1 MKTVFQKIG
10 GFFKSIGR
18 WLKNHAPTRRR
29 IIQLYAALLTNAN
42 IKGFFTRGIYSGS
55 SKYMCVPGLNCY
67 SCPGAIGACPLGALQ
82 NALAVSSTRTP
93 VYVLGILALFGIILG
108 RTICGFLCPTGLLQ
122 DFAYKIKTPKLKK
135 NKVTRILS
143 YFKYI
148 LLVLFVIVVPVT
160 FSYLTPTMPYPTF
173 CKFVCPAGVFEGALG
188 LLLNANNAGEFSG
201 SGLGYLFSWKFALFC
216 AIFVACVFIYRA
228 FCRFICPLGAI
239 YGFFNKIALLG
250 IKLDKEK
257 CTDCGLCVAHCKM
270 DIKRVGDHECINCGE
285 CISVCPTKAI
295 RWKGSKLFV
304 RANEVQAPAT
314 DKAPLAQMVH
324 PAAAESAANATVV
337 AETVH
342 VTPAAPVTAEA
353 AGNAS
358 AATPVG
364 TENTE
369 SAQPITIAHGES
381 AAAAAKPPFRIGSKG
396 QRILKAVVYALAALV
411 LAGALLYY
419 NFFDV
424 EAASVPGVG
433 TEVGD
438 LCPDFTVQVYDNA
451 TGELTEQT
459 YSPETSRGKVTV
471 INFWGTWCT
480 PCMAELPYFDQ
491 VASEDPDILV
501 VTVHSITSMEAAPE
515 YISTNYA
522 NSNMVF
528 TQDSMQTVDGNE
540 YNVFTLLGG
549 INSYPRTLILDSE
562 GVITFAF
569 TGSIHYEELVAEIA
583 NAKANI

>member
-1 MKTVFQKIG
+1 MKTVFRKIG

-18 WLKNHAPTRRR
+18 WLKNHAPTKRRL
-29 IIQLYAALLTNAN
+29 IQLYAALLTNAN
-42 IKGFFTRGIYSGS
+42 IKGFISGTIYTGS
-55 SKYMCVPGLNCY
+55 SKVMCVPGLNCY

-82 NALAVSSTRTP
+82 NALANSGTRAP

-122 DFAYKIKTPKLKK
+122 DFAYKIRTPKLKK
-135 NKVTRILS
+135 SKVTRLLS
-143 YFKYI
+143 YLKYI
-148 LLVLFVIVVPVT
+148 LLVVLVIAVPLAFVGQDRLIPA
-160 FSYLTPTMPYPTF
+160 F
-173 CKFVCPAGVFEGALG
+173 CKFVCPAGTFGGAISLLFHPDNADLYGMLG
-188 LLLNANNAGEFSG
+188 PMFT
-201 SGLGYLFSWKFALFC
+201 WKFALFC
-216 AIFVACVFIYRA
+216 AIAVACVFIYRA

-285 CISVCPTKAI
+285 CIAVCPTKAI

-304 RANEVQAPAT
+304 RANEVEAPAT
-314 DKAPLAQMVH
+314 DKAPLAQMVR
-324 PAAAESAANATVV
+324 PAAVESVAATS
-337 AETVH
+337 
-342 VTPAAPVTAEA
+342 PAAPVAETTVMNA
-353 AGNAS
+353 AV
-358 AATPVG
+358 ATTD
-364 TENTE
+364 TERTE
-369 SAQPITIAHGES
+369 AQPITIAHGES

-396 QRILKAVVYALAALV
+396 QRVLKAVVYALAALV

-424 EAASVPGVG
+424 EAASAPAVG

-471 INFWGTWCT
+471 INFWGTWCD
-480 PCMAELPYFDQ
+480 PCKAELPYFDQ
-491 VASEDPDILV
+491 VASEDPDIV
-501 VTVHSITSMEAAPE
+501 IVTVHSILDAPTAPE
-515 YISTNYA
+515 YISTNYP
-522 NSNMVF
+522 NSNMLF
-528 TQDSMQTVDGNE
+528 TQDSMQTVDGAE
-540 YNVFTLLGG
+540 YDVFTLLGG
-549 INSYPRTLILDSE
+549 RNSYPRTLILDSE

-569 TGSIHYEELVAEIA
+569 TGSIHYAKLVAEIA

>member
-1 MKTVFQKIG
+1 MKTVFRKIG

-18 WLKNHAPTRRR
+18 WFKNHAPTKRRL
-29 IIQLYAALLTNAN
+29 IQLYAALLTNAN
-42 IKGFFTRGIYSGS
+42 IKGFISGTIYTGS
-55 SKYMCVPGLNCY
+55 SKVMCVPGLNCY

-82 NALAVSSTRTP
+82 NALANSGTRAP

-122 DFAYKIKTPKLKK
+122 DFAYKIRTPKLKK
-135 NKVTRILS
+135 SKVTRLLS
-143 YFKYI
+143 YLKYI
-148 LLVLFVIVVPVT
+148 LLVVLVIAVPLAFVGQDRLIPA
-160 FSYLTPTMPYPTF
+160 F
-173 CKFVCPAGVFEGALG
+173 CKFVCPAGTFGGAISLLFHPDNADLYGMLG
-188 LLLNANNAGEFSG
+188 PMFT
-201 SGLGYLFSWKFALFC
+201 WKFALFC
-216 AIFVACVFIYRA
+216 AIAVACVFIYRA

-285 CISVCPTKAI
+285 CIAVCPTKAI

-304 RANEVQAPAT
+304 RANEVEAPAT
-314 DKAPLAQMVH
+314 DKAPLAQMVR
-324 PAAAESAANATVV
+324 PAAVESVAATS
-337 AETVH
+337 
-342 VTPAAPVTAEA
+342 PAAPVAETTVMNA
-353 AGNAS
+353 AV
-358 AATPVG
+358 ATTD
-364 TENTE
+364 TERAE
-369 SAQPITIAHGES
+369 AQPITIAHGES

-424 EAASVPGVG
+424 EAASAPAVG

-459 YSPETSRGKVTV
+459 YSPESSRGKVTV
-471 INFWGTWCT
+471 INFWGTWCD
-480 PCMAELPYFDQ
+480 PCKAELPYFDQ
-491 VASEDPDILV
+491 VASEDPDIV
-501 VTVHSITSMEAAPE
+501 IVTVHSILDAPTAPE
-515 YISTNYA
+515 YISTNYP
-522 NSNMVF
+522 NSNMLF
-528 TQDSMQTVDGNE
+528 TQDSMQTVDGAE
-540 YNVFTLLGG
+540 YDVFTLLGG
-549 INSYPRTLILDSE
+549 RNSYPRTLILDSE

>member
-1 MKTVFQKIG
+1 MKTVFRKIG

-18 WLKNHAPTRRR
+18 WLKNHAPTKRRL
-29 IIQLYAALLTNAN
+29 IQLYAALLTNAN
-42 IKGFFTRGIYSGS
+42 IKGFISGTIYTGS
-55 SKYMCVPGLNCY
+55 SKVMCVPGLNCY

-82 NALAVSSTRTP
+82 NALANSGTRAP
-93 VYVLGILALFGIILG
+93 MYVLGILALFGIILG

-122 DFAYKIKTPKLKK
+122 DFAYKIRTPKLKK
-135 NKVTRILS
+135 SKVTRLLS
-143 YFKYI
+143 YLKYI
-148 LLVLFVIVVPVT
+148 LLVVLVIAVPLAFVGQDRLIPA
-160 FSYLTPTMPYPTF
+160 F
-173 CKFVCPAGVFEGALG
+173 CKFVCPAGTFGGAISLLFHPDNADLYGMLG
-188 LLLNANNAGEFSG
+188 PMFT
-201 SGLGYLFSWKFALFC
+201 WKFALFC
-216 AIFVACVFIYRA
+216 AIAVACVFIYRA

-285 CISVCPTKAI
+285 CIAVCPTKAI

-304 RANEVQAPAT
+304 RANEVEAPAT
-314 DKAPLAQMVH
+314 DKAPLAQMVR
-324 PAAAESAANATVV
+324 PAAVESVAAAS
-337 AETVH
+337 
-342 VTPAAPVTAEA
+342 PAAPVAETTVMNA
-353 AGNAS
+353 AV
-358 AATPVG
+358 ATTD
-364 TENTE
+364 TERAE
-369 SAQPITIAHGES
+369 AQPITIAHGES

-424 EAASVPGVG
+424 EAASAPAVG

-471 INFWGTWCT
+471 INFWGTWCD
-480 PCMAELPYFDQ
+480 PCKAELPYFDQ
-491 VASEDPDILV
+491 VASEDPDIV
-501 VTVHSITSMEAAPE
+501 IVTVHSILDAPTAPE
-515 YISTNYA
+515 YISTNYP
-522 NSNMVF
+522 NSNMLF
-528 TQDSMQTVDGNE
+528 TQDSMQTVDGAE
-540 YNVFTLLGG
+540 YDVFTLLGG
-549 INSYPRTLILDSE
+549 RNSYPRTLILDSE

>member
-1 MKTVFQKIG
+1 MKTVFRKIG

-18 WLKNHAPTRRR
+18 WFKNHAPTKRRL
-29 IIQLYAALLTNAN
+29 IQLYAALLTNAN
-42 IKGFFTRGIYSGS
+42 IKGFISGTIYTGS
-55 SKYMCVPGLNCY
+55 SKVMCVPGLNCY

-82 NALAVSSTRTP
+82 NALANSGTRAP

-122 DFAYKIKTPKLKK
+122 DFAYKIRTPKLKK
-135 NKVTRILS
+135 SKVTRLLS
-143 YFKYI
+143 YLKYI
-148 LLVLFVIVVPVT
+148 LLVVLVIAVPLAFVGQDRLIPA
-160 FSYLTPTMPYPTF
+160 F
-173 CKFVCPAGVFEGALG
+173 CKFVCPAGTFGGAISLLFHPDNADLYGMLG
-188 LLLNANNAGEFSG
+188 PMFT
-201 SGLGYLFSWKFALFC
+201 WKFALFC
-216 AIFVACVFIYRA
+216 AIAVACVFIYRA

-285 CISVCPTKAI
+285 CIAVCPTKAI

-304 RANEVQAPAT
+304 RANEVEAPAT
-314 DKAPLAQMVH
+314 DKAPLAQMVR
-324 PAAAESAANATVV
+324 PAAVKSVAATS
-337 AETVH
+337 
-342 VTPAAPVTAEA
+342 PAAPVAETTVMNA
-353 AGNAS
+353 AV
-358 AATPVG
+358 ATTD
-364 TENTE
+364 TERTE
-369 SAQPITIAHGES
+369 AQPITIAHGES

-396 QRILKAVVYALAALV
+396 QHVLKAVVYTLAALV

-424 EAASVPGVG
+424 EAASAPAVG

-471 INFWGTWCT
+471 INFWGTWCD
-480 PCMAELPYFDQ
+480 PCKAELPYFDQ
-491 VASEDPDILV
+491 VASEDPDIV
-501 VTVHSITSMEAAPE
+501 IVTVHSILDAPTAPE
-515 YISTNYA
+515 YISTNYP
-522 NSNMVF
+522 NSNMLF
-528 TQDSMQTVDGNE
+528 TQDSMQTVDGAE
-540 YNVFTLLGG
+540 YDVFTLLGG
-549 INSYPRTLILDSE
+549 RNSYPRTLILDSE

-569 TGSIHYEELVAEIA
+569 TGSIHYKELVAEIA

>member
-1 MKTVFQKIG
+1 MKTVFRKIG

-18 WLKNHAPTRRR
+18 WLKNHAPTKRRL
-29 IIQLYAALLTNAN
+29 IQLYAALLTNAN
-42 IKGFFTRGIYSGS
+42 IKGFISGTIYTGS
-55 SKYMCVPGLNCY
+55 SKVMCVPGLNCY

-82 NALAVSSTRTP
+82 NALANSGTRAP

-122 DFAYKIKTPKLKK
+122 DFAYKIRTPKLKK
-135 NKVTRILS
+135 SKVTRLLS
-143 YFKYI
+143 YLKYI
-148 LLVLFVIVVPVT
+148 LLVVLVIAVPLAFVGQDRLIPA
-160 FSYLTPTMPYPTF
+160 F
-173 CKFVCPAGVFEGALG
+173 CKFVCPAGTFGGAISLLFHPDNADLYGMLG
-188 LLLNANNAGEFSG
+188 PMFT
-201 SGLGYLFSWKFALFC
+201 WKFALFC
-216 AIFVACVFIYRA
+216 AIAVACVFIYRA

-285 CISVCPTKAI
+285 CIAVCPTKAI

-304 RANEVQAPAT
+304 RANEVEAPAT
-314 DKAPLAQMVH
+314 DKAPLAQMVR
-324 PAAAESAANATVV
+324 PAAAESVAATS
-337 AETVH
+337 
-342 VTPAAPVTAEA
+342 PAAPVAETTVMNTAV
-353 AGNAS
+353 
-358 AATPVG
+358 ATTD
-364 TENTE
+364 TERTE
-369 SAQPITIAHGES
+369 AQPITIAHDES

-424 EAASVPGVG
+424 EAASAPAVG

-459 YSPETSRGKVTV
+459 YSPMTSRGKVTV
-471 INFWGTWCT
+471 INFWGTWCD
-480 PCMAELPYFDQ
+480 PCKAELPYFDQ
-491 VASEDPDILV
+491 VASEDPDIV
-501 VTVHSITSMEAAPE
+501 IVTVHSILDAPTAPE
-515 YISTNYA
+515 YISTNYP
-522 NSNMVF
+522 NSNMLF
-528 TQDSMQTVDGNE
+528 TQDSMQTVDGAE
-540 YNVFTLLGG
+540 YDVFTLLGG
-549 INSYPRTLILDSE
+549 RNSYPRTLILDSE

>member
-1 MKTVFQKIG
+1 MKTVFRKIG

-18 WLKNHAPTRRR
+18 WLKNHAPTKRRL
-29 IIQLYAALLTNAN
+29 IQLYAALLTNAN
-42 IKGFFTRGIYSGS
+42 IKGFISGTIYTGS
-55 SKYMCVPGLNCY
+55 SKVMCVPGLNCY

-82 NALAVSSTRTP
+82 NALANSGTRAP

-122 DFAYKIKTPKLKK
+122 DFAYKIRTPKLKK
-135 NKVTRILS
+135 SKVTRLLS
-143 YFKYI
+143 YLKYI
-148 LLVLFVIVVPVT
+148 LLVVLVIAVPLAFVGQDRLIPA
-160 FSYLTPTMPYPTF
+160 F
-173 CKFVCPAGVFEGALG
+173 CKFVCPAGTFGGAISLLFHPDNADLYGMLG
-188 LLLNANNAGEFSG
+188 PMFT
-201 SGLGYLFSWKFALFC
+201 WKFALFC
-216 AIFVACVFIYRA
+216 AIAVACVFIYRA

-285 CISVCPTKAI
+285 CIAVCPTKAI

-304 RANEVQAPAT
+304 RANEVEAPAT
-314 DKAPLAQMVH
+314 DKAPLAQMVR
-324 PAAAESAANATVV
+324 PAAAESVAATS
-337 AETVH
+337 
-342 VTPAAPVTAEA
+342 PAAPVAETTVMNA
-353 AGNAS
+353 AV
-358 AATPVG
+358 ATTD
-364 TENTE
+364 TERTE
-369 SAQPITIAHGES
+369 AQPITIAHGES

-396 QRILKAVVYALAALV
+396 QHVLKAVVYTLAALV

-424 EAASVPGVG
+424 EAASAPAVG

-471 INFWGTWCT
+471 INFWGTWCD
-480 PCMAELPYFDQ
+480 PCKAELPYFDQ
-491 VASEDPDILV
+491 VASEDPDIV
-501 VTVHSITSMEAAPE
+501 IVTVHSILDAPTAPE
-515 YISTNYA
+515 YISTNYP
-522 NSNMVF
+522 NSNMLF
-528 TQDSMQTVDGNE
+528 TQDSMQTVDGAE
-540 YNVFTLLGG
+540 YDVFTLLGG
-549 INSYPRTLILDSE
+549 RNSYPRTLILDSE

>member
-1 MKTVFQKIG
+1 MKTVFRKIG

-18 WLKNHAPTRRR
+18 WLKNHAPTKRRL
-29 IIQLYAALLTNAN
+29 IQLYAALLTNAN
-42 IKGFFTRGIYSGS
+42 IKGFISGTIYTGS
-55 SKYMCVPGLNCY
+55 SKVMCVPGLNCY

-82 NALAVSSTRTP
+82 NALANSGTRAP

-122 DFAYKIKTPKLKK
+122 DFAYKIRTPKLKK
-135 NKVTRILS
+135 SKVTRLLS
-143 YFKYI
+143 YLKYI
-148 LLVLFVIVVPVT
+148 LLVVLVIAVPLAFVGQDRLIPA
-160 FSYLTPTMPYPTF
+160 F
-173 CKFVCPAGVFEGALG
+173 CKFVCPAGTFGGAISLLFHPDNADLYGMLG
-188 LLLNANNAGEFSG
+188 PMFT
-201 SGLGYLFSWKFALFC
+201 WKFALFC
-216 AIFVACVFIYRA
+216 AIAVACVFIYRA

-250 IKLDKEK
+250 VKLDKEK

-270 DIKRVGDHECINCGE
+270 DIKHVGDHECINCGE
-285 CISVCPTKAI
+285 CIAVCPTKAI

-304 RANEVQAPAT
+304 RANEVEAPAT
-314 DKAPLAQMVH
+314 DKAPLAQMVR
-324 PAAAESAANATVV
+324 PAAVESVAAAS
-337 AETVH
+337 
-342 VTPAAPVTAEA
+342 PAAPVAETTVMNA
-353 AGNAS
+353 AV
-358 AATPVG
+358 ATTD
-364 TENTE
+364 TERAE
-369 SAQPITIAHGES
+369 AQPITIAHGES

-419 NFFDV
+419 NFFDA
-424 EAASVPGVG
+424 EASSTPGVG

-471 INFWGTWCT
+471 INFWGTWCD
-480 PCMAELPYFDQ
+480 PCKAELPYFDQ
-491 VASEDPDILV
+491 VANEDPDIV
-501 VTVHSITSMEAAPE
+501 IVTVHSILDAPTAPE
-515 YISTNYA
+515 YISTNYP
-522 NSNMVF
+522 NSNMLF
-528 TQDSMQTVDGNE
+528 TQDSMQTVDGAE
-540 YNVFTLLGG
+540 YDVFTLLGG
-549 INSYPRTLILDSE
+549 RNSYPRTLILDSE

-569 TGSIHYEELVAEIA
+569 TGSLHYKELVAEIA

>member
-1 MKTVFQKIG
+1 MKTVFRKIG

-18 WLKNHAPTRRR
+18 WFKNHAPTKRRL
-29 IIQLYAALLTNAN
+29 IQLYAALLTNAN
-42 IKGFFTRGIYSGS
+42 IKGFISGTIYTGS
-55 SKYMCVPGLNCY
+55 SKVMCVPGLNCY

-82 NALAVSSTRTP
+82 NALANSGTRAP

-122 DFAYKIKTPKLKK
+122 DFAYKIRTPKLKK
-135 NKVTRILS
+135 SKVTRLLS
-143 YFKYI
+143 YLKYI
-148 LLVLFVIVVPVT
+148 LLVVLVIAVPLAFVGQDRLIPA
-160 FSYLTPTMPYPTF
+160 F
-173 CKFVCPAGVFEGALG
+173 CKFVCPAGTFGGAISLLFHPDNADLYGMLG
-188 LLLNANNAGEFSG
+188 PMFT
-201 SGLGYLFSWKFALFC
+201 WKFALFC
-216 AIFVACVFIYRA
+216 AIAVACVFIYRA

-285 CISVCPTKAI
+285 CIAVCPTKAI

-304 RANEVQAPAT
+304 RANEVEAPAT
-314 DKAPLAQMVH
+314 DKAPLAQMVR
-324 PAAAESAANATVV
+324 PAAVESVAATS
-337 AETVH
+337 
-342 VTPAAPVTAEA
+342 PAAPVAETTVMNA
-353 AGNAS
+353 AV
-358 AATPVG
+358 ATTD
-364 TENTE
+364 TEHTE
-369 SAQPITIAHGES
+369 AQPITIAHGES

-424 EAASVPGVG
+424 EAASAPAVG

-471 INFWGTWCT
+471 INFWGTWCD
-480 PCMAELPYFDQ
+480 PCKAELPYFDQ
-491 VASEDPDILV
+491 VASEDPDIV
-501 VTVHSITSMEAAPE
+501 IVTVHSILDAPTAPE
-515 YISTNYA
+515 YISTNYP
-522 NSNMVF
+522 NSNMLF
-528 TQDSMQTVDGNE
+528 TQDSMQTVDGAE
-540 YNVFTLLGG
+540 YDVFTLLGG
-549 INSYPRTLILDSE
+549 RNAYPRTVIVDAE

-583 NAKANI
+583 NAQS

>member
-1 MKTVFQKIG
+1 MKTVFRKIG

-18 WLKNHAPTRRR
+18 WLKNHAPTKRRL
-29 IIQLYAALLTNAN
+29 IQLYAALLTNAN
-42 IKGFFTRGIYSGS
+42 IKGFISGTIYTGS
-55 SKYMCVPGLNCY
+55 SKVMCVPGLNCY

-82 NALAVSSTRTP
+82 NALANSGTRAP

-122 DFAYKIKTPKLKK
+122 DFAYKIRTPKLKK
-135 NKVTRILS
+135 SKVTRLLS
-143 YFKYI
+143 YLKYI
-148 LLVLFVIVVPVT
+148 LLVVLVIAVPLAFVGQDRLIPA
-160 FSYLTPTMPYPTF
+160 F
-173 CKFVCPAGVFEGALG
+173 CKFVCPAGTFGGAISLLFHPDNADLYGMLG
-188 LLLNANNAGEFSG
+188 PMFT
-201 SGLGYLFSWKFALFC
+201 WKFALFC
-216 AIFVACVFIYRA
+216 AIAVACVFIYRA

-304 RANEVQAPAT
+304 RANEVEAPAT
-314 DKAPLAQMVH
+314 DKAPLAQMVR
-324 PAAAESAANATVV
+324 PAAVESVAATS
-337 AETVH
+337 
-342 VTPAAPVTAEA
+342 PAAPVAETTVMNA
-353 AGNAS
+353 AV
-358 AATPVG
+358 ATTD
-364 TENTE
+364 TERAE
-369 SAQPITIAHGES
+369 AQPITIAHGES

-424 EAASVPGVG
+424 EAASAPAVG

-471 INFWGTWCT
+471 INFWGTWCD
-480 PCMAELPYFDQ
+480 PCKAELPYFDQ
-491 VASEDPDILV
+491 VASEDPDIV
-501 VTVHSITSMEAAPE
+501 IVTVHSILDAPTAPE
-515 YISTNYA
+515 YISTNYP
-522 NSNMVF
+522 NSNMLF
-528 TQDSMQTVDGNE
+528 TQDSMQTVDSAE
-540 YNVFTLLGG
+540 YDVFTLLGG
-549 INSYPRTLILDSE
+549 RNSYPRTLILDSE

>member
-1 MKTVFQKIG
+1 MKTVFRKIG

-18 WLKNHAPTRRR
+18 WLKNHAPTKRRL
-29 IIQLYAALLTNAN
+29 IQLYAALLTNAN
-42 IKGFFTRGIYSGS
+42 IKGFISGTIYTGS
-55 SKYMCVPGLNCY
+55 SKVMCVPGLNCY

-82 NALAVSSTRTP
+82 NALANSGTRAP
-93 VYVLGILALFGIILG
+93 MYVLGILALFGIILG

-122 DFAYKIKTPKLKK
+122 DFAYKIRTPKLKK
-135 NKVTRILS
+135 SKVTRLLS
-143 YFKYI
+143 YLKYI
-148 LLVLFVIVVPVT
+148 LLVVLVIAVPLAFVGQDRLIPA
-160 FSYLTPTMPYPTF
+160 F
-173 CKFVCPAGVFEGALG
+173 CKFVCPAGTFGGAISLLFHPDNADLYGMLG
-188 LLLNANNAGEFSG
+188 PMFT
-201 SGLGYLFSWKFALFC
+201 WKFALFC
-216 AIFVACVFIYRA
+216 AIAVACVFIYRA

-285 CISVCPTKAI
+285 CIAVCPTKAI

-304 RANEVQAPAT
+304 RANEVEAPAT
-314 DKAPLAQMVH
+314 DKAPLAQMVR
-324 PAAAESAANATVV
+324 PAAVESVAAAS
-337 AETVH
+337 
-342 VTPAAPVTAEA
+342 PAAPVAETTVMNA
-353 AGNAS
+353 AV
-358 AATPVG
+358 ATTD
-364 TENTE
+364 TERAE
-369 SAQPITIAHGES
+369 AQPITIAHGES

-419 NFFDV
+419 NLFDV
-424 EAASVPGVG
+424 EAASAPAVG

-471 INFWGTWCT
+471 INFWGTWCD
-480 PCMAELPYFDQ
+480 PCKAELPYFDQ
-491 VASEDPDILV
+491 VASEDPDIV
-501 VTVHSITSMEAAPE
+501 IVTVHSILDAPTAPE
-515 YISTNYA
+515 YISTNYP
-522 NSNMVF
+522 NSNMLF
-528 TQDSMQTVDGNE
+528 TQDSMQTVDGAE
-540 YNVFTLLGG
+540 YDVFTLLGG
-549 INSYPRTLILDSE
+549 RNSYPRTLILDSE

-569 TGSIHYEELVAEIA
+569 TGSLHYEELVAEIA

>member
-1 MKTVFQKIG
+1 MKTVFRKIG

-18 WLKNHAPTRRR
+18 WLKNHAPTKRRL
-29 IIQLYAALLTNAN
+29 IQLYAALLTNAN
-42 IKGFFTRGIYSGS
+42 IKGFISGTIYTGS
-55 SKYMCVPGLNCY
+55 SKVMCVPGLNCY

-82 NALAVSSTRTP
+82 NALANSGTRAP

-122 DFAYKIKTPKLKK
+122 DFAYKIRTPKLKK
-135 NKVTRILS
+135 SKVTRLLS
-143 YFKYI
+143 YLKYI
-148 LLVLFVIVVPVT
+148 LLVVLVIAVPLAFVGQDRLIPA
-160 FSYLTPTMPYPTF
+160 F
-173 CKFVCPAGVFEGALG
+173 CKFVCPAGTFGGAISLLFHPDNADLYGMLG
-188 LLLNANNAGEFSG
+188 PMFT
-201 SGLGYLFSWKFALFC
+201 WKFALFC
-216 AIFVACVFIYRA
+216 AIAVACVFIYRA

-285 CISVCPTKAI
+285 CIAVCPTKAI

-304 RANEVQAPAT
+304 RANEVEAPAT

-324 PAAAESAANATVV
+324 PAAAEGAANAS
-337 AETVH
+337 
-342 VTPAAPVTAEA
+342 PAAPVAETTVM
-353 AGNAS
+353 NAVV
-358 AATPVG
+358 ATTD
-364 TENTE
+364 TERAE
-369 SAQPITIAHGES
+369 AQPITIAHGES

-424 EAASVPGVG
+424 EAASAPAVG

-471 INFWGTWCT
+471 INFWGTWCD
-480 PCMAELPYFDQ
+480 PCKAELPYFDQ
-491 VASEDPDILV
+491 VASEDPDIV
-501 VTVHSITSMEAAPE
+501 IVTVHSILDAPTAPE
-515 YISTNYA
+515 YISTNYP
-522 NSNMVF
+522 NSNMLF
-528 TQDSMQTVDGNE
+528 TQDSMQTVDGAE
-540 YNVFTLLGG
+540 YDVFTLLGG
-549 INSYPRTLILDSE
+549 RNSYPRTLILDSE

-569 TGSIHYEELVAEIA
+569 TGSIHYKELVAEIA

>member
-1 MKTVFQKIG
+1 MKTVFRKIG

-18 WLKNHAPTRRR
+18 WLKNHAPTKRRL
-29 IIQLYAALLTNAN
+29 IQLYAALLTNAN
-42 IKGFFTRGIYSGS
+42 IKGFISGTIYTGS
-55 SKYMCVPGLNCY
+55 SKVMCVPGLNCY

-82 NALAVSSTRTP
+82 NALANSGTRAP

-122 DFAYKIKTPKLKK
+122 DFAYKIRTPKLKK
-135 NKVTRILS
+135 SKVTRLLS
-143 YFKYI
+143 YLKYI
-148 LLVLFVIVVPVT
+148 LLVVLVIAVPLAFVGQDRLIPA
-160 FSYLTPTMPYPTF
+160 F
-173 CKFVCPAGVFEGALG
+173 CKFVCPAGTFGGAISLLFHPDNADLYGMLG
-188 LLLNANNAGEFSG
+188 PMFT
-201 SGLGYLFSWKFALFC
+201 WKFALFC
-216 AIFVACVFIYRA
+216 AIAVACVFIYRA

-285 CISVCPTKAI
+285 CIAVCPTKAI

-314 DKAPLAQMVH
+314 DKAPLAQMVR
-324 PAAAESAANATVV
+324 PAAVESVAATS
-337 AETVH
+337 
-342 VTPAAPVTAEA
+342 PAAPVAETTVMNA
-353 AGNAS
+353 AV
-358 AATPVG
+358 ATTD
-364 TENTE
+364 TERAE
-369 SAQPITIAHGES
+369 AQPITIAHGES

-424 EAASVPGVG
+424 EAASAPAVG

-471 INFWGTWCT
+471 INFWGTWCD
-480 PCMAELPYFDQ
+480 PCKAELPYFDQ
-491 VASEDPDILV
+491 VASEDPDIV
-501 VTVHSITSMEAAPE
+501 IVTVHSILDAPTAPE
-515 YISTNYA
+515 YISTNYP
-522 NSNMVF
+522 NSNMLF
-528 TQDSMQTVDGNE
+528 AQDSMQTVDGAE
-540 YNVFTLLGG
+540 YDVFTLLGG
-549 INSYPRTLILDSE
+549 RNSYPRTLILDSE

>member
-1 MKTVFQKIG
+1 MKTVFRKIG

-18 WLKNHAPTRRR
+18 WFKNHAPTKRRL
-29 IIQLYAALLTNAN
+29 IQLYAALLTNAN
-42 IKGFFTRGIYSGS
+42 IKGFISGTIYTGS
-55 SKYMCVPGLNCY
+55 SKVMCVPGLNCY

-82 NALAVSSTRTP
+82 NALANSGTRAP
-93 VYVLGILALFGIILG
+93 MYVLGILALFGIILG

-122 DFAYKIKTPKLKK
+122 DFAYKIRTPKLKK
-135 NKVTRILS
+135 SKVTRLLS
-143 YFKYI
+143 YLKYI
-148 LLVLFVIVVPVT
+148 LLVVLVIAVPLAFVGQDRLIPA
-160 FSYLTPTMPYPTF
+160 F
-173 CKFVCPAGVFEGALG
+173 CKFVCPAGTFGGAISLLFHPDNADLYGMLG
-188 LLLNANNAGEFSG
+188 PMFT
-201 SGLGYLFSWKFALFC
+201 WKFALFC
-216 AIFVACVFIYRA
+216 AIAVACVFIYRA

-285 CISVCPTKAI
+285 CIAVCPTKAI

-304 RANEVQAPAT
+304 RANEVEAPAT
-314 DKAPLAQMVH
+314 DKAPLAQMVR
-324 PAAAESAANATVV
+324 PAAVESVAAAS
-337 AETVH
+337 
-342 VTPAAPVTAEA
+342 PAAPVAETTVMNA
-353 AGNAS
+353 AV
-358 AATPVG
+358 ATTD
-364 TENTE
+364 TERAE
-369 SAQPITIAHGES
+369 AQPITIAHGES

-424 EAASVPGVG
+424 EAASAPAVG

-459 YSPETSRGKVTV
+459 YSPETSRGQVTV
-471 INFWGTWCT
+471 INFWGTWCD
-480 PCMAELPYFDQ
+480 PCKAELPYFDQ
-491 VASEDPDILV
+491 VASEDPDIV
-501 VTVHSITSMEAAPE
+501 IVTVHSILDAPTAPE
-515 YISTNYA
+515 YISTNYP
-522 NSNMVF
+522 NSNMLF
-528 TQDSMQTVDGNE
+528 TQDSMQTVDGAE
-540 YNVFTLLGG
+540 YDVFTLLGG
-549 INSYPRTLILDSE
+549 RNSYPRTLILDSE

>member
-1 MKTVFQKIG
+1 MKTVFRKIG

-18 WLKNHAPTRRR
+18 WLKNHAPTKRRL
-29 IIQLYAALLTNAN
+29 IQLYAALLTNAN
-42 IKGFFTRGIYSGS
+42 IKGFISGTIYTGS
-55 SKYMCVPGLNCY
+55 SKVMCVPGLNCY

-82 NALAVSSTRTP
+82 NALANSGTRAP

-122 DFAYKIKTPKLKK
+122 DFAYKIRTPKLKK
-135 NKVTRILS
+135 SKVTRLLS
-143 YFKYI
+143 YLKYI
-148 LLVLFVIVVPVT
+148 LLVVLVIAVPLAFVGQDRLIPA
-160 FSYLTPTMPYPTF
+160 F
-173 CKFVCPAGVFEGALG
+173 CKFVCPAGTFGGAISLLFHPDNADLYGMLG
-188 LLLNANNAGEFSG
+188 PMFT
-201 SGLGYLFSWKFALFC
+201 WKFALFC
-216 AIFVACVFIYRA
+216 AIAVACVFIYRA

-285 CISVCPTKAI
+285 CIAVCPTKAI

-304 RANEVQAPAT
+304 RANEVEAPAT
-314 DKAPLAQMVH
+314 DKAPLAQMVR
-324 PAAAESAANATVV
+324 PAAVESVAAAS
-337 AETVH
+337 
-342 VTPAAPVTAEA
+342 PAAPVAETTVMNA
-353 AGNAS
+353 AV
-358 AATPVG
+358 ATTD
-364 TENTE
+364 TERTE
-369 SAQPITIAHGES
+369 AQPITIAHGES

-424 EAASVPGVG
+424 EAASAPAVG

-471 INFWGTWCT
+471 INFWGTWCD
-480 PCMAELPYFDQ
+480 PCKAELPYFDQ
-491 VASEDPDILV
+491 VASEDPDIV
-501 VTVHSITSMEAAPE
+501 IVTVHSILDAPTAPE
-515 YISTNYA
+515 YISTNYP
-522 NSNMVF
+522 NSNMLF
-528 TQDSMQTVDGNE
+528 TQDSMQTVDGAE
-540 YNVFTLLGG
+540 YDVFTLLGG
-549 INSYPRTLILDSE
+549 RNSYPRTLILDSE

>member
-1 MKTVFQKIG
+1 MKTVFRKIG

-18 WLKNHAPTRRR
+18 WLKNHAPTKRRL
-29 IIQLYAALLTNAN
+29 IQLYAALLTNAN
-42 IKGFFTRGIYSGS
+42 IKGSISGTIYTGS
-55 SKYMCVPGLNCY
+55 SKVMCVPGLNCY

-82 NALAVSSTRTP
+82 NALANSGTRAP

-122 DFAYKIKTPKLKK
+122 DFAYKIRTPKLKK
-135 NKVTRILS
+135 SKVTRLLS
-143 YFKYI
+143 YLKYI
-148 LLVLFVIVVPVT
+148 LLVVLVIAVPLAFVGQDRLIPA
-160 FSYLTPTMPYPTF
+160 F
-173 CKFVCPAGVFEGALG
+173 CKFVCPAGTFGGAISLLFHPDNADLYGMLG
-188 LLLNANNAGEFSG
+188 PMFT
-201 SGLGYLFSWKFALFC
+201 WKFALFC
-216 AIFVACVFIYRA
+216 AIAVACVFIYRA

-285 CISVCPTKAI
+285 CIAVCPTKAI

-304 RANEVQAPAT
+304 RANEVEAPAT
-314 DKAPLAQMVH
+314 DKAPLAQMVR
-324 PAAAESAANATVV
+324 PAAVESVAATS
-337 AETVH
+337 
-342 VTPAAPVTAEA
+342 PAAPVAETTVMNA
-353 AGNAS
+353 AV
-358 AATPVG
+358 ATTD
-364 TENTE
+364 TERTE
-369 SAQPITIAHGES
+369 AQPITIAHGES
-381 AAAAAKPPFRIGSKG
+381 AAAAAKPHFQIGSKG

-424 EAASVPGVG
+424 EAASAPAVG

-471 INFWGTWCT
+471 INFWGTWCD
-480 PCMAELPYFDQ
+480 PCKAELPYFDQ
-491 VASEDPDILV
+491 VASEDPDIV
-501 VTVHSITSMEAAPE
+501 IVTVHSILDAPTAPE
-515 YISTNYA
+515 YISTNYP
-522 NSNMVF
+522 NSNMLF
-528 TQDSMQTVDGNE
+528 TQDSMQTVDGAE
-540 YNVFTLLGG
+540 YDVFTLLGG
-549 INSYPRTLILDSE
+549 RNSYPRTLILDSE

>member
-1 MKTVFQKIG
+1 MKTVFRKIG

-18 WLKNHAPTRRR
+18 WLKNHAPTKRRL
-29 IIQLYAALLTNAN
+29 IQLYAALLTNAN
-42 IKGFFTRGIYSGS
+42 IKGFISGTIYTGS
-55 SKYMCVPGLNCY
+55 SKVMCVPGLNCY

-82 NALAVSSTRTP
+82 NALANSGTRAP

-122 DFAYKIKTPKLKK
+122 DFAYKIRTPKLKK
-135 NKVTRILS
+135 SKVTRLLS
-143 YFKYI
+143 YLKYI
-148 LLVLFVIVVPVT
+148 LLVVLVIAVPLAFVGQDRLIPA
-160 FSYLTPTMPYPTF
+160 F
-173 CKFVCPAGVFEGALG
+173 CKFVCPAGTFGGAISLLFHPDNADLYGMLG
-188 LLLNANNAGEFSG
+188 PMFT
-201 SGLGYLFSWKFALFC
+201 WKFALFC
-216 AIFVACVFIYRA
+216 AIAVACVFIYRA

-285 CISVCPTKAI
+285 CIAVCPTKAI

-304 RANEVQAPAT
+304 RANEVEAPAT
-314 DKAPLAQMVH
+314 DKAPLAQMVR
-324 PAAAESAANATVV
+324 PAAAEGAAATS
-337 AETVH
+337 
-342 VTPAAPVTAEA
+342 PAAPVAETTVMNA
-353 AGNAS
+353 AV
-358 AATPVG
+358 ATTD
-364 TENTE
+364 TERTE
-369 SAQPITIAHGES
+369 AQPITIAHGES
-381 AAAAAKPPFRIGSKG
+381 AAAAAKPHFQIGSKG
-396 QRILKAVVYALAALV
+396 QHVLKAVVYTLAALV

-424 EAASVPGVG
+424 EAASAPAVG
-433 TEVGD
+433 TEVED

-471 INFWGTWCT
+471 INFWGTWCD
-480 PCMAELPYFDQ
+480 PCKAELPYFDQ
-491 VASEDPDILV
+491 VASEDPDIV
-501 VTVHSITSMEAAPE
+501 IVTVHSILDAPTAPE
-515 YISTNYA
+515 YISTNYP
-522 NSNMVF
+522 NSNMLF
-528 TQDSMQTVDGNE
+528 TQDSMQTVDGAE
-540 YNVFTLLGG
+540 YDVFTLLGG
-549 INSYPRTLILDSE
+549 RNSYPRTLILDSE

-569 TGSIHYEELVAEIA
+569 TGSIHYKELVAEIA

>member
-1 MKTVFQKIG
+1 MKTVFRKIG

-18 WLKNHAPTRRR
+18 WFKNHAPTKRRL
-29 IIQLYAALLTNAN
+29 IQLYAALLTNAN
-42 IKGFFTRGIYSGS
+42 IKGFISGTIYTGS
-55 SKYMCVPGLNCY
+55 SKVMCVPGLNCY

-82 NALAVSSTRTP
+82 NALANSGTRAP

-122 DFAYKIKTPKLKK
+122 DFAYKIRTPKLKK
-135 NKVTRILS
+135 SKVTRLLS
-143 YFKYI
+143 YLKYI
-148 LLVLFVIVVPVT
+148 LLVVLVIAVPLAFVGQDRLIPA
-160 FSYLTPTMPYPTF
+160 F
-173 CKFVCPAGVFEGALG
+173 CKFVCPAGTFGGAISLLFHPDNADLYGMLG
-188 LLLNANNAGEFSG
+188 PMFT
-201 SGLGYLFSWKFALFC
+201 WKFALFC
-216 AIFVACVFIYRA
+216 AIAVACVFIYRA

-285 CISVCPTKAI
+285 CIAVCPTKAI

-304 RANEVQAPAT
+304 RANEVEAPAT
-314 DKAPLAQMVH
+314 DKAPLAQMVR
-324 PAAAESAANATVV
+324 PAAVESVAATS
-337 AETVH
+337 
-342 VTPAAPVTAEA
+342 PAAPVAETTVMNA
-353 AGNAS
+353 AV
-358 AATPVG
+358 ATTD
-364 TENTE
+364 TERTE
-369 SAQPITIAHGES
+369 AQPITIAHGES

-396 QRILKAVVYALAALV
+396 QHVLKAVVYTLAALV

-424 EAASVPGVG
+424 EAASAPAVG

-471 INFWGTWCT
+471 INFWGTWCD
-480 PCMAELPYFDQ
+480 PCKAELPYFDQ
-491 VASEDPDILV
+491 VASEDPDIV
-501 VTVHSITSMEAAPE
+501 IVTVHSILDAPTAPE
-515 YISTNYA
+515 YISTNYP
-522 NSNMVF
+522 NSNMLF
-528 TQDSMQTVDGNE
+528 TQDSMQTVDGAE
-540 YNVFTLLGG
+540 YDVFTLLGG
-549 INSYPRTLILDSE
+549 RNSYPRTLILDSE

>member
-1 MKTVFQKIG
+1 
-10 GFFKSIGR
+10 
-18 WLKNHAPTRRR
+18 
-29 IIQLYAALLTNAN
+29 
-42 IKGFFTRGIYSGS
+42 
-55 SKYMCVPGLNCY
+55 MCVPGLNCY

-82 NALAVSSTRTP
+82 NALANSGTRAP

-122 DFAYKIKTPKLKK
+122 DFAYKIRTPKLKK
-135 NKVTRILS
+135 SKVTRLLS
-143 YFKYI
+143 YLKYI
-148 LLVLFVIVVPVT
+148 LLVVLVIAVPLAFVGQDRLIPA
-160 FSYLTPTMPYPTF
+160 F
-173 CKFVCPAGVFEGALG
+173 CKFVCPAGTFGGAISLLFHPDNADLYGMLG
-188 LLLNANNAGEFSG
+188 PMFT
-201 SGLGYLFSWKFALFC
+201 WKFALFC
-216 AIFVACVFIYRA
+216 AIAVACVFIYRA

-285 CISVCPTKAI
+285 CIAVCPTKAI

-304 RANEVQAPAT
+304 RANEVEAPAT
-314 DKAPLAQMVH
+314 DKAPLAQMVR
-324 PAAAESAANATVV
+324 PAAVESVAATS
-337 AETVH
+337 
-342 VTPAAPVTAEA
+342 PAAPVAETTVMNA
-353 AGNAS
+353 AV
-358 AATPVG
+358 ATTD
-364 TENTE
+364 TERAE
-369 SAQPITIAHGES
+369 AQPITIAHGEG

-424 EAASVPGVG
+424 EAASAPAVG

-471 INFWGTWCT
+471 INFWGTWCD
-480 PCMAELPYFDQ
+480 PCKAELPYFDQ
-491 VASEDPDILV
+491 VASEDPDIV
-501 VTVHSITSMEAAPE
+501 IVTVHSILDAPTAPE
-515 YISTNYA
+515 YISTNYP
-522 NSNMVF
+522 NSNMLF
-528 TQDSMQTVDGNE
+528 TQDSMQTVDGAE
-540 YNVFTLLGG
+540 YDVFTLLGG
-549 INSYPRTLILDSE
+549 RNSYPRTLILDSE

>member
-1 MKTVFQKIG
+1 MKTVFRKIG

-18 WLKNHAPTRRR
+18 WLKNHAPTKRRL
-29 IIQLYAALLTNAN
+29 IQLYAALLTNAN
-42 IKGFFTRGIYSGS
+42 IKGFISGTIYTGS
-55 SKYMCVPGLNCY
+55 SKVMCVPGLNCY

-82 NALAVSSTRTP
+82 NALANSGTRAP

-122 DFAYKIKTPKLKK
+122 DFAYKIRTPKLKK
-135 NKVTRILS
+135 SKVTRLLS
-143 YFKYI
+143 YLKYI
-148 LLVLFVIVVPVT
+148 LLVVLVIAVPLAFVGQDRLIPA
-160 FSYLTPTMPYPTF
+160 F
-173 CKFVCPAGVFEGALG
+173 CKFVCPAGTFGGAISLLFHPDNADLYGMLG
-188 LLLNANNAGEFSG
+188 PMFT
-201 SGLGYLFSWKFALFC
+201 WKFALFC
-216 AIFVACVFIYRA
+216 AIAVACVFIYRA

-285 CISVCPTKAI
+285 CIAVCPTKAI

-304 RANEVQAPAT
+304 RANEVEAPAT
-314 DKAPLAQMVH
+314 DKAPLAQMVR
-324 PAAAESAANATVV
+324 PAAVESVAATS
-337 AETVH
+337 
-342 VTPAAPVTAEA
+342 PAAPVAETTVMNA
-353 AGNAS
+353 AV
-358 AATPVG
+358 ATTD
-364 TENTE
+364 TERAE
-369 SAQPITIAHGES
+369 AQPITIAHGES
-381 AAAAAKPPFRIGSKG
+381 AAAAAKPHFQIGSKG
-396 QRILKAVVYALAALV
+396 QHVLKAVVYTLAALV

-424 EAASVPGVG
+424 EAASAPAVG

-471 INFWGTWCT
+471 INFWGTWCD
-480 PCMAELPYFDQ
+480 PCKAELPYFDQ
-491 VASEDPDILV
+491 VASEDPDIV
-501 VTVHSITSMEAAPE
+501 IVTVHSILDAPTAPE
-515 YISTNYA
+515 YISTNYP
-522 NSNMVF
+522 NSNMLF
-528 TQDSMQTVDGNE
+528 TQDSMQTVDGAE
-540 YNVFTLLGG
+540 YDVFTLLGG
-549 INSYPRTLILDSE
+549 RNSYPRTLILDSE

-569 TGSIHYEELVAEIA
+569 TGSIHYKELVAEIA

>member
-1 MKTVFQKIG
+1 MKTVFRKIG

-18 WLKNHAPTRRR
+18 WLKNHAPTKRRL
-29 IIQLYAALLTNAN
+29 IQLYAALLTNAN
-42 IKGFFTRGIYSGS
+42 IKGFISGTIYTGS
-55 SKYMCVPGLNCY
+55 SKVMCVPGLNCY

-82 NALAVSSTRTP
+82 NALANSGTRAP

-122 DFAYKIKTPKLKK
+122 DFAYKIRTPKLKK
-135 NKVTRILS
+135 SKVTRLLS
-143 YFKYI
+143 YLKYI
-148 LLVLFVIVVPVT
+148 LLVVLVIAVPLAFVGQDRLIPA
-160 FSYLTPTMPYPTF
+160 F
-173 CKFVCPAGVFEGALG
+173 CKFVCPAGTFGGAISLLFHPDNADLYGMLG
-188 LLLNANNAGEFSG
+188 PMFT
-201 SGLGYLFSWKFALFC
+201 WKFALFC
-216 AIFVACVFIYRA
+216 AIAVACVFIYRA

-285 CISVCPTKAI
+285 CISVGPTQAI

-304 RANEVQAPAT
+304 RANEVEAPAT
-314 DKAPLAQMVH
+314 DKAPLAQMVR
-324 PAAAESAANATVV
+324 PAAVESVAAAS
-337 AETVH
+337 
-342 VTPAAPVTAEA
+342 PAAPVAETTVMNA
-353 AGNAS
+353 AV
-358 AATPVG
+358 ATTD
-364 TENTE
+364 TERAE
-369 SAQPITIAHGES
+369 AQPITIAHGES
-381 AAAAAKPPFRIGSKG
+381 AAAAAKSPFRIGSKG

-424 EAASVPGVG
+424 EAASAPAVG

-471 INFWGTWCT
+471 INFWGTWCD
-480 PCMAELPYFDQ
+480 PCKAELPYFDQ
-491 VASEDPDILV
+491 VANEDPDIV
-501 VTVHSITSMEAAPE
+501 IVTVHSILDAPTAPE
-515 YISTNYA
+515 YISTNYP
-522 NSNMVF
+522 NSNMLF
-528 TQDSMQTVDGNE
+528 TQDSMQTVDGAE
-540 YNVFTLLGG
+540 YDVFTLLGG
-549 INSYPRTLILDSE
+549 RNSYPRTLILDSE

-569 TGSIHYEELVAEIA
+569 TGSIRYEELVAEIA

>member
-1 MKTVFQKIG
+1 MKTVFRKIG

-18 WLKNHAPTRRR
+18 WLKNHAPTKRRL
-29 IIQLYAALLTNAN
+29 IQLYAALLTNAN
-42 IKGFFTRGIYSGS
+42 IKGFISGTIYTGS
-55 SKYMCVPGLNCY
+55 SKVMCVPGLNCY

-82 NALAVSSTRTP
+82 NALANSGTRAP
-93 VYVLGILALFGIILG
+93 MYVLGILALFGIILG

-122 DFAYKIKTPKLKK
+122 DFAYKIRTPKLKK
-135 NKVTRILS
+135 SKVTRLLS
-143 YFKYI
+143 YLKYI
-148 LLVLFVIVVPVT
+148 LLVVLVIAVPLAFVGQDRLIPA
-160 FSYLTPTMPYPTF
+160 F
-173 CKFVCPAGVFEGALG
+173 CKFVCPAGTFGGAISLLFHPDNADLYGMLG
-188 LLLNANNAGEFSG
+188 PMFT
-201 SGLGYLFSWKFALFC
+201 WKFALFC
-216 AIFVACVFIYRA
+216 AIAVACVFIYRA

-285 CISVCPTKAI
+285 CIAVCPTKAI

-304 RANEVQAPAT
+304 RANEVEAPAT
-314 DKAPLAQMVH
+314 DKAPLAQMVR
-324 PAAAESAANATVV
+324 PAAVESVAAAS
-337 AETVH
+337 
-342 VTPAAPVTAEA
+342 PAAPVAETTVMNA
-353 AGNAS
+353 AV
-358 AATPVG
+358 ATTD
-364 TENTE
+364 TERTE
-369 SAQPITIAHGES
+369 AQPITIAHGES

-424 EAASVPGVG
+424 EAASAPAVG

-471 INFWGTWCT
+471 INFWGTWCD
-480 PCMAELPYFDQ
+480 PCKAELPYFDQ
-491 VASEDPDILV
+491 VASEDPDIV
-501 VTVHSITSMEAAPE
+501 IVTVHSILDAPTAPE
-515 YISTNYA
+515 YISTNYP
-522 NSNMVF
+522 NSNMLF
-528 TQDSMQTVDGNE
+528 TQDSMQTVDGAE
-540 YNVFTLLGG
+540 YDVFTLLGG
-549 INSYPRTLILDSE
+549 RNSYPRTLILDSE

>member
-1 MKTVFQKIG
+1 MKTVFRKIG

-18 WLKNHAPTRRR
+18 WLKNHAPTKRRL
-29 IIQLYAALLTNAN
+29 IQLYAALLTNAN
-42 IKGFFTRGIYSGS
+42 IKGFISGTIYTGS
-55 SKYMCVPGLNCY
+55 SKVMCVPGLNCY

-82 NALAVSSTRTP
+82 NALANSGTRAP

-122 DFAYKIKTPKLKK
+122 DFAYKIRTPKLKK
-135 NKVTRILS
+135 SKVTRLLS
-143 YFKYI
+143 YLKYI
-148 LLVLFVIVVPVT
+148 LLVVLVIAVPLAFVGQDRLIPA
-160 FSYLTPTMPYPTF
+160 F
-173 CKFVCPAGVFEGALG
+173 CKFVCPAGTFGGAISLLFHPDNADLYGMLG
-188 LLLNANNAGEFSG
+188 PMFT
-201 SGLGYLFSWKFALFC
+201 WKFALFC
-216 AIFVACVFIYRA
+216 AIAVACVFIYRA

-285 CISVCPTKAI
+285 CIAVCPTKAI

-304 RANEVQAPAT
+304 RANEVEPPAT

-324 PAAAESAANATVV
+324 PAAVESVAATS
-337 AETVH
+337 
-342 VTPAAPVTAEA
+342 PAAPVAAETAV
-353 AGNAS
+353 NAS
-358 AATPVG
+358 ATATS
-364 TENTE
+364 TERTE
-369 SAQPITIAHGES
+369 AQPITIAHGES
-381 AAAAAKPPFRIGSKG
+381 AAAAAKPHFQIGSKG
-396 QRILKAVVYALAALV
+396 QHVLKAVVYTLAALV

-424 EAASVPGVG
+424 EAASAPAVG

-471 INFWGTWCT
+471 INFWGTWCD
-480 PCMAELPYFDQ
+480 PCKAELPYFDQ
-491 VASEDPDILV
+491 VASEDPDIV
-501 VTVHSITSMEAAPE
+501 IVTVHSILDAPTAPE
-515 YISTNYA
+515 YISTNYP
-522 NSNMVF
+522 NSNMLF
-528 TQDSMQTVDGNE
+528 TQDNMQTVDGAE
-540 YNVFTLLGG
+540 YDVFTLLGG
-549 INSYPRTLILDSE
+549 RNSYPRTLILDSE

>member
-1 MKTVFQKIG
+1 MKTVFRKIG

-18 WLKNHAPTRRR
+18 WLKNHAPTKRRL
-29 IIQLYAALLTNAN
+29 IQLYAALLTNAN
-42 IKGFFTRGIYSGS
+42 IKGFISGTIYTGS
-55 SKYMCVPGLNCY
+55 SKVMCVPGLNCY

-82 NALAVSSTRTP
+82 NALANSGTRAP

-122 DFAYKIKTPKLKK
+122 DFAYKIRTPKLKK
-135 NKVTRILS
+135 SRVTRLLS
-143 YFKYI
+143 YLKYI
-148 LLVLFVIVVPVT
+148 LLIVLVIAVPLAFVGQDRLIPA
-160 FSYLTPTMPYPTF
+160 F
-173 CKFVCPAGVFEGALG
+173 CKFVCPAGTFGGAISLLFHPDNADLYGMLG
-188 LLLNANNAGEFSG
+188 PMFT
-201 SGLGYLFSWKFALFC
+201 WKFALFC
-216 AIFVACVFIYRA
+216 AIAVACVFIYRA

-285 CISVCPTKAI
+285 CIAVCPTKAI

-304 RANEVQAPAT
+304 RANEVEAPAT
-314 DKAPLAQMVH
+314 DKAPLAQMVR
-324 PAAAESAANATVV
+324 PAAVESVAATS
-337 AETVH
+337 
-342 VTPAAPVTAEA
+342 PAAPVAETTVMNA
-353 AGNAS
+353 AV
-358 AATPVG
+358 ATTD
-364 TENTE
+364 TERAE
-369 SAQPITIAHGES
+369 AQPITIAHGES

-424 EAASVPGVG
+424 EAASAPAVG

-471 INFWGTWCT
+471 INFWGTWCD
-480 PCMAELPYFDQ
+480 PCKAELPYFDQ
-491 VASEDPDILV
+491 VASEDPDIV
-501 VTVHSITSMEAAPE
+501 IVTVHSILDAPTAPE
-515 YISTNYA
+515 YISTNYP
-522 NSNMVF
+522 NSNMLF
-528 TQDSMQTVDGNE
+528 TQDSMQTVDGAE
-540 YNVFTLLGG
+540 YDVFTLLGG
-549 INSYPRTLILDSE
+549 RNSYPRTLILDSE

-569 TGSIHYEELVAEIA
+569 TGSIHYKELVAEIA

>member
-1 MKTVFQKIG
+1 MKTVFRKIG

-18 WLKNHAPTRRR
+18 WFKNHAPTKRRL
-29 IIQLYAALLTNAN
+29 IQLYAALLTNAN
-42 IKGFFTRGIYSGS
+42 IKGFISGTIYTGS
-55 SKYMCVPGLNCY
+55 SKVMCVPGLNCY

-82 NALAVSSTRTP
+82 NALANSGTRAP

-122 DFAYKIKTPKLKK
+122 DFAYKIRTPKLKK
-135 NKVTRILS
+135 SKVTRLLS
-143 YFKYI
+143 YLKYI
-148 LLVLFVIVVPVT
+148 LLVVLVIAVPLAFVGQDRLIPA
-160 FSYLTPTMPYPTF
+160 F
-173 CKFVCPAGVFEGALG
+173 CKFVCPAGTFGGAISLLFHPDNADLYGMLG
-188 LLLNANNAGEFSG
+188 PMFT
-201 SGLGYLFSWKFALFC
+201 WKFALFC
-216 AIFVACVFIYRA
+216 AIAVACVFIYRA

-285 CISVCPTKAI
+285 CIAVCPTKAI

-304 RANEVQAPAT
+304 RANEVEAPAT
-314 DKAPLAQMVH
+314 DKAPLAQMVR
-324 PAAAESAANATVV
+324 PAAVESVAATS
-337 AETVH
+337 
-342 VTPAAPVTAEA
+342 PAAPVAETTVMNA
-353 AGNAS
+353 AV
-358 AATPVG
+358 ATTD
-364 TENTE
+364 TERAE
-369 SAQPITIAHGES
+369 AQPITIAHGES

-424 EAASVPGVG
+424 EAASAPAVG

-471 INFWGTWCT
+471 INFWGTWCD
-480 PCMAELPYFDQ
+480 PCKAELPYFDQ
-491 VASEDPDILV
+491 VASEDPDIV
-501 VTVHSITSMEAAPE
+501 IVTVHSILDAPTAPE
-515 YISTNYA
+515 YISTNYP
-522 NSNMVF
+522 NSNMLF
-528 TQDSMQTVDGNE
+528 TQDSMQTVDGAE
-540 YNVFTLLGG
+540 YDVFTLLGG
-549 INSYPRTLILDSE
+549 RNSYPRTLILDSE

-569 TGSIHYEELVAEIA
+569 TGSLHYEELVAEIA

>member
-1 MKTVFQKIG
+1 MKTVFRKIG

-18 WLKNHAPTRRR
+18 WLKNHAPTKRRL
-29 IIQLYAALLTNAN
+29 IQLYAALLTNAN
-42 IKGFFTRGIYSGS
+42 IKGFISGTIYTGS
-55 SKYMCVPGLNCY
+55 SKVMCVPGLNCY

-82 NALAVSSTRTP
+82 NALANSGTRAP

-122 DFAYKIKTPKLKK
+122 DFAYKIRTPKLKK
-135 NKVTRILS
+135 SKVTRLLS
-143 YFKYI
+143 YLKYI
-148 LLVLFVIVVPVT
+148 LLVVLVIAVPLAFVGQDRLIPA
-160 FSYLTPTMPYPTF
+160 F
-173 CKFVCPAGVFEGALG
+173 CKFVCPAGTFGGAISLLFHPDNADLYGMLG
-188 LLLNANNAGEFSG
+188 PMFT
-201 SGLGYLFSWKFALFC
+201 WKFALFC
-216 AIFVACVFIYRA
+216 AIAVACVFIYRA

-304 RANEVQAPAT
+304 RANEVEAPAT
-314 DKAPLAQMVH
+314 DKAPLAQMVR
-324 PAAAESAANATVV
+324 PAAVESVAAAS
-337 AETVH
+337 
-342 VTPAAPVTAEA
+342 PAAPVAETTVMNA
-353 AGNAS
+353 AV
-358 AATPVG
+358 ATTD
-364 TENTE
+364 TERAE
-369 SAQPITIAHGES
+369 AQPITIAHGES

-396 QRILKAVVYALAALV
+396 QRILKAVVYTLAALV

-424 EAASVPGVG
+424 EAASAPAVG

-471 INFWGTWCT
+471 INFWGTWCD
-480 PCMAELPYFDQ
+480 PCKAELPYFDQ
-491 VASEDPDILV
+491 VASEDPDIV
-501 VTVHSITSMEAAPE
+501 IVTVHSILDAPTAPE
-515 YISTNYA
+515 YISTNYP
-522 NSNMVF
+522 NSNMLF
-528 TQDSMQTVDGNE
+528 TQDSMQTVDGAE
-540 YNVFTLLGG
+540 YDVFTLLGG
-549 INSYPRTLILDSE
+549 RNSYPRTLILDSE

>member
-1 MKTVFQKIG
+1 MKTVFRKIG

-18 WLKNHAPTRRR
+18 WLKNHAPTKRRL
-29 IIQLYAALLTNAN
+29 IQLYAALLTNAN
-42 IKGFFTRGIYSGS
+42 IKGFISGTIYTGS
-55 SKYMCVPGLNCY
+55 SKVMCVPGLNCY

-82 NALAVSSTRTP
+82 NALANSGTRAP

-122 DFAYKIKTPKLKK
+122 DFAYKIRTPKLKK
-135 NKVTRILS
+135 SKVTRLLS
-143 YFKYI
+143 YLKYI
-148 LLVLFVIVVPVT
+148 LLVVLVIAVPLAFVGQDRLIPA
-160 FSYLTPTMPYPTF
+160 F
-173 CKFVCPAGVFEGALG
+173 CKFVCPAGTFGGAISLLFHPDNADLYGMLG
-188 LLLNANNAGEFSG
+188 PMFT
-201 SGLGYLFSWKFALFC
+201 WKFALFC
-216 AIFVACVFIYRA
+216 AIAVACVFIYRA

-285 CISVCPTKAI
+285 CIAVCPTKAI

-304 RANEVQAPAT
+304 RANEVEAPAT

-324 PAAAESAANATVV
+324 PAAAEGAANAS
-337 AETVH
+337 
-342 VTPAAPVTAEA
+342 PAAPVAETAVM
-353 AGNAS
+353 NAVV
-358 AATPVG
+358 ATTD
-364 TENTE
+364 TERAE
-369 SAQPITIAHGES
+369 AQPITIAHGES

-424 EAASVPGVG
+424 EAASAPAVG

-471 INFWGTWCT
+471 INFWGTWCD
-480 PCMAELPYFDQ
+480 PCKAELPYFDQ
-491 VASEDPDILV
+491 VASEDPDIV
-501 VTVHSITSMEAAPE
+501 IVTVHSILDAPTAPE
-515 YISTNYA
+515 YISTNYP
-522 NSNMVF
+522 NSNMLF
-528 TQDSMQTVDGNE
+528 TQDSMQTVDGAE
-540 YNVFTLLGG
+540 YDVFTLLGG
-549 INSYPRTLILDSE
+549 RNSYPRTLILDSE

>member
-1 MKTVFQKIG
+1 MKTVFRKIG

-18 WLKNHAPTRRR
+18 WFKNHAPTKRRL
-29 IIQLYAALLTNAN
+29 IQLYAALLTNAN
-42 IKGFFTRGIYSGS
+42 IKGFISGTIYTGS
-55 SKYMCVPGLNCY
+55 SKVMCVPGLNCY
-67 SCPGAIGACPLGALQ
+67 SCPGAIGACPLGAMQ
-82 NALAVSSTRTP
+82 NALANSGTRAP

-122 DFAYKIKTPKLKK
+122 DFAYKIRTPKLKK
-135 NKVTRILS
+135 SKVTRLLS
-143 YFKYI
+143 YLKYI
-148 LLVLFVIVVPVT
+148 LLVVLVIAVPLAFVGQDRLIPA
-160 FSYLTPTMPYPTF
+160 F
-173 CKFVCPAGVFEGALG
+173 CKFVCPAGTFGGAISLLFHPDNADLYGMLG
-188 LLLNANNAGEFSG
+188 PMFT
-201 SGLGYLFSWKFALFC
+201 WKFALFC
-216 AIFVACVFIYRA
+216 AIAVACVFIYRA

-304 RANEVQAPAT
+304 RANEVEAPAT
-314 DKAPLAQMVH
+314 DKAPLAQMVR
-324 PAAAESAANATVV
+324 PAAVESVAAAS
-337 AETVH
+337 
-342 VTPAAPVTAEA
+342 PAAPVAETTVMNA
-353 AGNAS
+353 AV
-358 AATPVG
+358 ATTD
-364 TENTE
+364 TERAE
-369 SAQPITIAHGES
+369 AQPITIAHGES

-424 EAASVPGVG
+424 EAASAPAVG

-459 YSPETSRGKVTV
+459 YSPETSRGQVTV
-471 INFWGTWCT
+471 INFWGTWCD
-480 PCMAELPYFDQ
+480 PCKAELPYFDQ
-491 VASEDPDILV
+491 VASEDPDIV
-501 VTVHSITSMEAAPE
+501 IVTVHSILDAPTAPE
-515 YISTNYA
+515 YISTNYP
-522 NSNMVF
+522 NSNMLF
-528 TQDSMQTVDGNE
+528 TQDSMQTVDGAE
-540 YNVFTLLGG
+540 YDVFTLLGG
-549 INSYPRTLILDSE
+549 RNSYPRTLILDSE

>member
-1 MKTVFQKIG
+1 MKTVFRKIG

-18 WLKNHAPTRRR
+18 WLKNHAPTKRRL
-29 IIQLYAALLTNAN
+29 IQLYAALLTNAN
-42 IKGFFTRGIYSGS
+42 IKGFISGTIYTGS
-55 SKYMCVPGLNCY
+55 SKVMCVPGLNCY

-82 NALAVSSTRTP
+82 NALANSGTRAP

-122 DFAYKIKTPKLKK
+122 DFAYKIRTPKLKK
-135 NKVTRILS
+135 SKVTRLLS
-143 YFKYI
+143 YLKYI
-148 LLVLFVIVVPVT
+148 LLVVLVIAVPLAFVGQDRLIPA
-160 FSYLTPTMPYPTF
+160 F
-173 CKFVCPAGVFEGALG
+173 CKFVCPAGTFGGAISLLFHPDNADLYGMLG
-188 LLLNANNAGEFSG
+188 PMFT
-201 SGLGYLFSWKFALFC
+201 WKFALFC
-216 AIFVACVFIYRA
+216 AIAVACVFIYRA

-285 CISVCPTKAI
+285 CIAVCPTKAI

-304 RANEVQAPAT
+304 RANEVEAPAT
-314 DKAPLAQMVH
+314 DKAPLAQMVR
-324 PAAAESAANATVV
+324 PAAVKSVAATS
-337 AETVH
+337 
-342 VTPAAPVTAEA
+342 PAAPVAETTVMNA
-353 AGNAS
+353 AV
-358 AATPVG
+358 ATTD
-364 TENTE
+364 TERTE
-369 SAQPITIAHGES
+369 AQPITIAHGES

-396 QRILKAVVYALAALV
+396 QHVLKAVVYTLAALV

-424 EAASVPGVG
+424 EAASAPAVG

-471 INFWGTWCT
+471 INFWGTWCD
-480 PCMAELPYFDQ
+480 PCKAELPYFDQ
-491 VASEDPDILV
+491 VASEDPDIV
-501 VTVHSITSMEAAPE
+501 IVTVHSILDAPTAPE
-515 YISTNYA
+515 YISTNYP
-522 NSNMVF
+522 NSNMLF
-528 TQDSMQTVDGNE
+528 TQDSMQTVDGAE
-540 YNVFTLLGG
+540 YDVFTLLGG
-549 INSYPRTLILDSE
+549 RNSYPRTLILDSE

-569 TGSIHYEELVAEIA
+569 TGSIHYELVAEIA

>member
-1 MKTVFQKIG
+1 MKTVFRKIG

-18 WLKNHAPTRRR
+18 WFKNHAPTKRRL
-29 IIQLYAALLTNAN
+29 IQLYAALLTNAN
-42 IKGFFTRGIYSGS
+42 IKGFISGTIYTGS
-55 SKYMCVPGLNCY
+55 SKVMCVPGLNCY

-82 NALAVSSTRTP
+82 NALANSGTRAP

-122 DFAYKIKTPKLKK
+122 DFAYKIRTPKLKK
-135 NKVTRILS
+135 SKVTRLLS
-143 YFKYI
+143 YLKYI
-148 LLVLFVIVVPVT
+148 LLVVLVIAVPLAFVGQDRLIPA
-160 FSYLTPTMPYPTF
+160 F
-173 CKFVCPAGVFEGALG
+173 CKFVCPAGTFGGAISLLFHPDNADLYGMLG
-188 LLLNANNAGEFSG
+188 PMFT
-201 SGLGYLFSWKFALFC
+201 WKFALFC
-216 AIFVACVFIYRA
+216 AIAVACVFIYRA

-285 CISVCPTKAI
+285 CIAVCPTKAI

-304 RANEVQAPAT
+304 RANEVEAPAT
-314 DKAPLAQMVH
+314 DKAPLAQMVR
-324 PAAAESAANATVV
+324 PAAVESVAATS
-337 AETVH
+337 
-342 VTPAAPVTAEA
+342 PAAPVAETTVMNA
-353 AGNAS
+353 AV
-358 AATPVG
+358 ATTD
-364 TENTE
+364 TERAE
-369 SAQPITIAHGES
+369 AQPITIAHGES

-424 EAASVPGVG
+424 EAASAPAVG

-471 INFWGTWCT
+471 INFWGTWCD
-480 PCMAELPYFDQ
+480 PCKAELPYFDQ
-491 VASEDPDILV
+491 VASEDPDIV
-501 VTVHSITSMEAAPE
+501 IVTVHSILDAPTAPE
-515 YISTNYA
+515 YISTNYP
-522 NSNMVF
+522 NSNMLF
-528 TQDSMQTVDGNE
+528 TQDSMQTVDGAE
-540 YNVFTLLGG
+540 YDVFTLLGG
-549 INSYPRTLILDSE
+549 RNSYPRTLILDSE

-569 TGSIHYEELVAEIA
+569 TGSIHYKELVAEIA

>member
-1 MKTVFQKIG
+1 MKTVFRKIG

-18 WLKNHAPTRRR
+18 WLKNHAPTKRRL
-29 IIQLYAALLTNAN
+29 IQLYAALLTNAN
-42 IKGFFTRGIYSGS
+42 IKGFISGTIYTGS
-55 SKYMCVPGLNCY
+55 SKVMCVPGLNCY

-82 NALAVSSTRTP
+82 NALANSGTRAP

-122 DFAYKIKTPKLKK
+122 DFAYKIRTPKLKK
-135 NKVTRILS
+135 SKVTRLLS
-143 YFKYI
+143 YLKYI
-148 LLVLFVIVVPVT
+148 LLVVLVIAVPLAFVGQDRLIPA
-160 FSYLTPTMPYPTF
+160 F
-173 CKFVCPAGVFEGALG
+173 CKFVCPAGTFGGAISLLFHPDNADLYGMLG
-188 LLLNANNAGEFSG
+188 PMFT
-201 SGLGYLFSWKFALFC
+201 WKFALFC
-216 AIFVACVFIYRA
+216 AIAVACVFIYRA

-285 CISVCPTKAI
+285 CIAVCPTKAI

-304 RANEVQAPAT
+304 RANEVEAPAT
-314 DKAPLAQMVH
+314 DKAPLAQMVR
-324 PAAAESAANATVV
+324 PAAVESVAATS
-337 AETVH
+337 
-342 VTPAAPVTAEA
+342 PAAPVAAETAV
-353 AGNAS
+353 NAS
-358 AATPVG
+358 ATATS
-364 TENTE
+364 TERTE
-369 SAQPITIAHGES
+369 AQPITIAHGES
-381 AAAAAKPPFRIGSKG
+381 AAAAAKPHFQIGSKG
-396 QRILKAVVYALAALV
+396 QHVLKAVVYTLAALV

-424 EAASVPGVG
+424 EAASAPAVG

-471 INFWGTWCT
+471 INFWGTWCD
-480 PCMAELPYFDQ
+480 PCKAELPYFDQ
-491 VASEDPDILV
+491 VASEDPDIV
-501 VTVHSITSMEAAPE
+501 IVTVHSILDAPTAPE
-515 YISTNYA
+515 YISTNYP
-522 NSNMVF
+522 NSNMLF
-528 TQDSMQTVDGNE
+528 TQDSMQTVDGAE
-540 YNVFTLLGG
+540 YDVFTLLGG
-549 INSYPRTLILDSE
+549 RNSYPRTLILDSE

>member
-1 MKTVFQKIG
+1 MKTVFRKIG

-18 WLKNHAPTRRR
+18 WLKNHAPTKRRL
-29 IIQLYAALLTNAN
+29 IQLYAALLTNAN
-42 IKGFFTRGIYSGS
+42 IKGFISGTIYTGS
-55 SKYMCVPGLNCY
+55 SKVMCVPGLNCY

-82 NALAVSSTRTP
+82 NALANSGTRAP

-122 DFAYKIKTPKLKK
+122 DFAYKIRTPKLKK
-135 NKVTRILS
+135 SKVTRLLS
-143 YFKYI
+143 YLKYI
-148 LLVLFVIVVPVT
+148 LLVVLVIAVPLAFVGQDRLIPA
-160 FSYLTPTMPYPTF
+160 F
-173 CKFVCPAGVFEGALG
+173 CKFVCPAGTFGGAISLLFHPDNADLYGMLG
-188 LLLNANNAGEFSG
+188 PMFT
-201 SGLGYLFSWKFALFC
+201 WKFALFC
-216 AIFVACVFIYRA
+216 AIAVACVFIYRA

-285 CISVCPTKAI
+285 CIAVCPTKAI

-304 RANEVQAPAT
+304 RANEVEAPAT
-314 DKAPLAQMVH
+314 DKAPLAQMVR
-324 PAAAESAANATVV
+324 PAAVESVAAAS
-337 AETVH
+337 
-342 VTPAAPVTAEA
+342 PAAPVAETTVMNA
-353 AGNAS
+353 AV
-358 AATPVG
+358 ATTD
-364 TENTE
+364 TERAE
-369 SAQPITIAHGES
+369 AQPITIAHGES

-424 EAASVPGVG
+424 EAASAPAVG

-471 INFWGTWCT
+471 INFWGTWCD
-480 PCMAELPYFDQ
+480 PCKAELPYFDQ
-491 VASEDPDILV
+491 VASEDPDIV
-501 VTVHSITSMEAAPE
+501 IVTVHSILDAPTAPE
-515 YISTNYA
+515 YISTNYP
-522 NSNMVF
+522 NSNMLF
-528 TQDSMQTVDGNE
+528 TQDGMQTVDGAE
-540 YNVFTLLGG
+540 YDVFTLLGG
-549 INSYPRTLILDSE
+549 RNSYPRTLILDSE

>member
-1 MKTVFQKIG
+1 MKTVFRKIG

-18 WLKNHAPTRRR
+18 WFKNHAPTKRRL
-29 IIQLYAALLTNAN
+29 IQLYAALLTNAN
-42 IKGFFTRGIYSGS
+42 IKGFISGTIYTGS
-55 SKYMCVPGLNCY
+55 SKVMCVPGLNCY

-82 NALAVSSTRTP
+82 NALANSGTRAP

-122 DFAYKIKTPKLKK
+122 DFAYKIRTPKLKK
-135 NKVTRILS
+135 SKVTRLLS
-143 YFKYI
+143 YLKYI
-148 LLVLFVIVVPVT
+148 LLVVLVIAVPLAFVGQDRLIPA
-160 FSYLTPTMPYPTF
+160 F
-173 CKFVCPAGVFEGALG
+173 CKFVCPAGTFGGAISLLFHPDNADLYGMLG
-188 LLLNANNAGEFSG
+188 PMFT
-201 SGLGYLFSWKFALFC
+201 WKFALFC
-216 AIFVACVFIYRA
+216 AIAVACVFIYRA

-285 CISVCPTKAI
+285 CIAVCPTKAI

-304 RANEVQAPAT
+304 RANEVEAPAT
-314 DKAPLAQMVH
+314 DKAPLAQMVR
-324 PAAAESAANATVV
+324 PAAVESVAAAS
-337 AETVH
+337 
-342 VTPAAPVTAEA
+342 PAAPVAETTVMNA
-353 AGNAS
+353 AV
-358 AATPVG
+358 ATTD
-364 TENTE
+364 TERAE
-369 SAQPITIAHGES
+369 AQPITIAHGES

-424 EAASVPGVG
+424 EAASAPAVG

-471 INFWGTWCT
+471 INFWGTWCD
-480 PCMAELPYFDQ
+480 PCKAELPYFDQ
-491 VASEDPDILV
+491 VASEDPDIV
-501 VTVHSITSMEAAPE
+501 IVTVHSILDAPTAPE
-515 YISTNYA
+515 YISTNYP
-522 NSNMVF
+522 NSNMLF
-528 TQDSMQTVDGNE
+528 TQDSMQTVDGAE
-540 YNVFTLLGG
+540 YDVFTLLGG
-549 INSYPRTLILDSE
+549 RNSYPRTLILDSE

-569 TGSIHYEELVAEIA
+569 TGSLHYEELVAEIA

>member
-1 MKTVFQKIG
+1 MKTVFRKIG

-18 WLKNHAPTRRR
+18 WFKNHAPTKRRL
-29 IIQLYAALLTNAN
+29 IQLYAALLTNAN
-42 IKGFFTRGIYSGS
+42 IKGFISGTIYTGS
-55 SKYMCVPGLNCY
+55 SKVMCVPGLNCY

-82 NALAVSSTRTP
+82 NALANSGTRAP

-122 DFAYKIKTPKLKK
+122 DFAYKIRTPKLKK
-135 NKVTRILS
+135 SKVTRLLS
-143 YFKYI
+143 YLKYI
-148 LLVLFVIVVPVT
+148 LLVVLVIAVPLAFVGQDRLIPA
-160 FSYLTPTMPYPTF
+160 F
-173 CKFVCPAGVFEGALG
+173 CKFVCPAGTFGGAISLLFHPDNADLYGMLG
-188 LLLNANNAGEFSG
+188 PMFT
-201 SGLGYLFSWKFALFC
+201 WKFALFC
-216 AIFVACVFIYRA
+216 AIAVACVFIYRA

-285 CISVCPTKAI
+285 CIAVCPTKAI

-304 RANEVQAPAT
+304 RANEVEAPAT
-314 DKAPLAQMVH
+314 DKAPLAQMVR
-324 PAAAESAANATVV
+324 PAAVESVAATS
-337 AETVH
+337 
-342 VTPAAPVTAEA
+342 PAAPVAAETAV
-353 AGNAS
+353 NAS
-358 AATPVG
+358 ATATS
-364 TENTE
+364 TERTE
-369 SAQPITIAHGES
+369 AQPITIAHGES
-381 AAAAAKPPFRIGSKG
+381 AAAAAKPHFQIGSKG
-396 QRILKAVVYALAALV
+396 QHVLKAVVYTLAALV

-424 EAASVPGVG
+424 EAASAPAVG

-471 INFWGTWCT
+471 INFWGTWCD
-480 PCMAELPYFDQ
+480 PCKAELPYFDQ
-491 VASEDPDILV
+491 VASEDPDIV
-501 VTVHSITSMEAAPE
+501 IVTVHSILDAPTAPE
-515 YISTNYA
+515 YISTNYP
-522 NSNMVF
+522 NSNMLF
-528 TQDSMQTVDGNE
+528 TQDGMQTVDGAE
-540 YNVFTLLGG
+540 YDVFTLLGG
-549 INSYPRTLILDSE
+549 RNSYPRTLILDSE

>member
-1 MKTVFQKIG
+1 MKTLFRKIG

-18 WLKNHAPTRRR
+18 WFKNHAPTKRRL
-29 IIQLYAALLTNAN
+29 IQLYAALLTNAN
-42 IKGFFTRGIYSGS
+42 IKGFISGTIYTGS
-55 SKYMCVPGLNCY
+55 SKVMCVPGLNCY

-82 NALAVSSTRTP
+82 NALANSGTRAP

-122 DFAYKIKTPKLKK
+122 DFAYKIRTPKLKK
-135 NKVTRILS
+135 SKVTRLLS
-143 YFKYI
+143 YLKYI
-148 LLVLFVIVVPVT
+148 LLVVLVIAVPLAFVGQDRLIPA
-160 FSYLTPTMPYPTF
+160 F
-173 CKFVCPAGVFEGALG
+173 CKFVCPAGTFGGAISLLFHPDNADLYGMLG
-188 LLLNANNAGEFSG
+188 PMFT
-201 SGLGYLFSWKFALFC
+201 WKFALFC
-216 AIFVACVFIYRA
+216 AIAVACVFIYRA

-285 CISVCPTKAI
+285 CIAVCPTKAI

-304 RANEVQAPAT
+304 RANEVEAPAT
-314 DKAPLAQMVH
+314 DKAPLAQMVR
-324 PAAAESAANATVV
+324 PAAVESVAATS
-337 AETVH
+337 
-342 VTPAAPVTAEA
+342 PAAPVAAETAV
-353 AGNAS
+353 NAS
-358 AATPVG
+358 ATATS
-364 TENTE
+364 TERTE
-369 SAQPITIAHGES
+369 AQPITIAHGES
-381 AAAAAKPPFRIGSKG
+381 AAAAAKPHFQIGSKG
-396 QRILKAVVYALAALV
+396 QHVLKAVVYTLAALV

-424 EAASVPGVG
+424 EAASAPAVG

-471 INFWGTWCT
+471 INFWGTWCD
-480 PCMAELPYFDQ
+480 PCKAELPYFDQ
-491 VASEDPDILV
+491 VASEDPDIV
-501 VTVHSITSMEAAPE
+501 IVTVHSILDAPTAPE
-515 YISTNYA
+515 YISTNYP
-522 NSNMVF
+522 NSNMLF
-528 TQDSMQTVDGNE
+528 TQDSMQTVDGAE
-540 YNVFTLLGG
+540 YDVFTLLGG
-549 INSYPRTLILDSE
+549 RNSYPRTLILDSE

>member
-1 MKTVFQKIG
+1 MKTVFRKIG

-18 WLKNHAPTRRR
+18 WLKNHAPTKRRL
-29 IIQLYAALLTNAN
+29 IQLYAALLTNAN
-42 IKGFFTRGIYSGS
+42 IKGFISGTIYTGS
-55 SKYMCVPGLNCY
+55 SKVMCVPGLNCY

-82 NALAVSSTRTP
+82 NALANSGTRAP

-122 DFAYKIKTPKLKK
+122 DFAYKIRTPKLKK
-135 NKVTRILS
+135 SKVTRLLS
-143 YFKYI
+143 YLKYI
-148 LLVLFVIVVPVT
+148 LLVVLVIAVPLAFVGQDRLIPA
-160 FSYLTPTMPYPTF
+160 F
-173 CKFVCPAGVFEGALG
+173 CKFVCPAGTFGGAISLLFHPDNADLYGMLG
-188 LLLNANNAGEFSG
+188 PMFT
-201 SGLGYLFSWKFALFC
+201 WKFALFC
-216 AIFVACVFIYRA
+216 AIAVACVFIYRA

-304 RANEVQAPAT
+304 RANEVEAPAT
-314 DKAPLAQMVH
+314 DKAPLAQMVR
-324 PAAAESAANATVV
+324 PAAAESVAAAS
-337 AETVH
+337 
-342 VTPAAPVTAEA
+342 PAAPVAETTVMNTAV
-353 AGNAS
+353 
-358 AATPVG
+358 ATTD
-364 TENTE
+364 TERTE
-369 SAQPITIAHGES
+369 AQPITIAHGES

-424 EAASVPGVG
+424 EAASAPAVG

-471 INFWGTWCT
+471 INFWGTWCD
-480 PCMAELPYFDQ
+480 PCKAELPYFDQ
-491 VASEDPDILV
+491 VASEDPDIV
-501 VTVHSITSMEAAPE
+501 IVTVHSILDAPTAPE
-515 YISTNYA
+515 YISTNYP
-522 NSNMVF
+522 NSNMLF
-528 TQDSMQTVDGNE
+528 TQDSMQTVGGAE
-540 YNVFTLLGG
+540 YDVFTLLGG
-549 INSYPRTLILDSE
+549 RNSYPRTLILDSE

>member
-1 MKTVFQKIG
+1 MKTVFRKIG

-18 WLKNHAPTRRR
+18 WLKNHAPTKRRL
-29 IIQLYAALLTNAN
+29 IQLYAALLTNAN
-42 IKGFFTRGIYSGS
+42 IKGFISGTIYTGS
-55 SKYMCVPGLNCY
+55 SKVMCVPGLNCY

-82 NALAVSSTRTP
+82 NALANSGTRAP

-122 DFAYKIKTPKLKK
+122 DFAYKIRTPKLKK
-135 NKVTRILS
+135 SKVTRLLS
-143 YFKYI
+143 YLKYI
-148 LLVLFVIVVPVT
+148 LLVVLVIAVPLAFVGQDRLIPA
-160 FSYLTPTMPYPTF
+160 F
-173 CKFVCPAGVFEGALG
+173 CKFVCPAGTFGGAISLLFHPDNADLYGMLG
-188 LLLNANNAGEFSG
+188 PMFT
-201 SGLGYLFSWKFALFC
+201 WKFALFC
-216 AIFVACVFIYRA
+216 AIAVACVFIYRA

-304 RANEVQAPAT
+304 RANEVEAPAT
-314 DKAPLAQMVH
+314 DKAPLAQMVR
-324 PAAAESAANATVV
+324 PAAVESVAATS
-337 AETVH
+337 
-342 VTPAAPVTAEA
+342 PAAPVAETTVMNA
-353 AGNAS
+353 AV
-358 AATPVG
+358 ATTD
-364 TENTE
+364 TERAE
-369 SAQPITIAHGES
+369 AQPITIAHGES
-381 AAAAAKPPFRIGSKG
+381 AAAAAKPHFQIGSKG
-396 QRILKAVVYALAALV
+396 QHVLKAVVYALAALV

-424 EAASVPGVG
+424 EAASAPAVG

-471 INFWGTWCT
+471 INFWGTWCD
-480 PCMAELPYFDQ
+480 PCKAELPYFDQ
-491 VASEDPDILV
+491 VASEDPDIV
-501 VTVHSITSMEAAPE
+501 IVTVHSILDAPTAPE
-515 YISTNYA
+515 YISTNYP
-522 NSNMVF
+522 NSNMLF
-528 TQDSMQTVDGNE
+528 TQDSMQTVDGAE
-540 YNVFTLLGG
+540 YDVFTLLGG
-549 INSYPRTLILDSE
+549 RNSYPRTLILDSE